1 MDTVYVITRPSGKK
15 KCYDF
20 IRRLEKEEG
29 FKKGFFEEKGL
40 PFKELGFSVEEVDHD
55 SRL

>member
-1 MDTVYVITRPSGKK
+1 MSTVYFVQRPSGKK
-15 KCYDF
+15 LCYDF

-29 FKKGFFEEKGL
+29 FKKGFFDEVGL
-40 PFKELGFSVEEVDHD
+40 PYRQSGYVIEVVDHD

>member
-1 MDTVYVITRPSGKK
+1 MDTIYLVTRPNGQKV
-15 KCYDF
+15 CYDF

-40 PFKELGFSVEEVDHD
+40 PYKELGFSVEKISHD

>member
-1 MDTVYVITRPSGKK
+1 MSTVYFVQRPSGKK
-15 KCYDF
+15 LCYDF

-29 FKKGFFEEKGL
+29 FKKWFFDEVGL
-40 PFKELGFSVEEVDHD
+40 PYKQSGYIIEVVDHD